1 MLEQQFEILH
11 FDDDR
16 HTNSNSTISEWW
28 KILLKKK

>member
-1 MLEQQFEILH
+1 MFEQQFEILY

-16 HTNSNSTISEWW
+16 HTNPNSTISEWW